1 RALAGGGTALRRALL
16 GVPRVVPNASLQALA
31 PSQRALL
38 VELLQPEAPE
48 RGVLLAPD
56 GSSVAAAPLLAG
68 LEVGLKRAAGATILN
83 VTSPDLL
90 YATTLA
96 EALAT
101 SYALARVNATR
112 ATLGPHGC
120 WDDVEEPRVFTLD
133 GPSSPVPDALANG
146 ALDGVLLGARLAAE
160 PAPLGALLRGYYSY
174 GPEGQ
179 RAPSSYRR
187 RRFGDVA
194 GTEKLQEE
202 VAAALRLLRALPD
215 TRELLEDV
223 GDEEVAEVA
232 RRAARDFV
240 DVYVECPAV
249 VPRCMWGARPYRGT
263 PSALRPPLASVYIH
277 HTHRPGAPCRSFAAC
292 ARAMRAM
299 QRFHQDVRG
308 WDDIGYSFA
317 VGSDGYLYEGRGW
330 LWVGAHTRGHNSRG
344 YGVGYVGDYSAG
356 PPDAEALALVRDA
369 FLPCAVRAGRLRPGY
384 SVRGHR
390 QVGST
395 ECPGDSLFREIESW
409 RGFQ

>member
-1 RALAGGGTALRRALL
+1 
-16 GVPRVVPNASLQALA
+16 
-31 PSQRALL
+31 
-38 VELLQPEAPE
+38 
-48 RGVLLAPD
+48 LLAPD
-56 GSSVAAAPLLAG
+56 GSTVAAAPLLAG
-68 LEVGLKRAAGATILN
+68 LEVGLKRAAAGATATA
-83 VTSPDLL
+83 VASPDPL
-90 YATTLA
+90 YAVTLA

-101 SYALARVNATR
+101 SYALARGNGSR

-120 WDDVEEPRVFTLD
+120 WDDVEEPQVFTLA

-146 ALDGVLLGARLAAE
+146 ALDGVLLGARLATE

-174 GPEGQ
+174 GASGE

-187 RRFGDVA
+187 GRFGDIA
-194 GTEKLQEE
+194 GTEKLEEE
-202 VAAALRLLRALPD
+202 VAATLRLLRALPATQD
-215 TRELLEDV
+215 LLEDV

-232 RRAARDFV
+232 RQAARDFM

-277 HTHRPGAPCRSFAAC
+277 HTHQPGAPCRSFAAC
-292 ARAMRAM
+292 AGAMRAM
-299 QRFHQDVRG
+299 QRFHQDTRG
-308 WDDIGYSFA
+308 WDDIGYSFV

-330 LWVGAHTRGHNSRG
+330 RWVGAHTRGYNSRG
-344 YGVGYVGDYSAG
+344 YGVGYVGDYTAG

-369 FLPCAVRAGRLRPGY
+369 FLPCAVRAGHLQPHY
-384 SVRGHR
+384 SLQGHR

-395 ECPGDSLFREIESW
+395 QCPGDSLFREIKTW